1 MSAGELLQLVRAIE
15 LDDMTTYLG
24 ANGWTRDEA
33 FTRTDVLRFLGPKA
47 DDGESLEIVL
57 PAAQTAADFLDR
69 VRDALVTVAALEDR
83 SPETVA
89 REVRRPGLDHLSVR
103 FEGKQAEDGTLPLHV
118 ASDLIR
124 RTHQL
129 IVAVAAAE
137 ERPVP
142 AYGRAT
148 RLAVQHAESCR
159 FGQTSLGSF
168 VLHVEC
174 PTQATGQQST
184 FAPFPRRVTTRL
196 MRGLKRV
203 GAAVLSGSPAAI
215 ADGHRDGLNANI
227 CEALVELHR
236 AAPELSVGFSVGFSH
251 GVPAEPDLVGEVVL
265 RERAFELLEGAAIK
279 MRGTAALDEREIEG
293 KIVRLAASDVDDDDD
308 DPPDGER
315 TATLRF
321 VDNGRQ
327 QNALLQLEPDDYRDA
342 CDAHRDGKRV
352 LVTGTLERFGRKWR
366 VVGIKKFAVLA
377 P

>member
-1 MSAGELLQLVRAIE
+1 MSASDFSQLLRAIE

-24 ANGWTRDEA
+24 ANGWTRDETFA
-33 FTRTDVLRFLGPKA
+33 RPDVLRFLGPKA
-47 DDGESLEIVL
+47 DDGEPLEIVL
-57 PAAQTAADFLDR
+57 PAAQEAADFFDR
-69 VRDALVTVAALEDR
+69 VRDALVTLAALGDR
-83 SPETVA
+83 SPTTLA

-124 RTHQL
+124 RTQQL
-129 IVAVAAAE
+129 MVAVAAAE
-137 ERPVP
+137 ERPVR

-174 PTQATGQQST
+174 PTQGSGQQSFT
-184 FAPFPRRVTTRL
+184 PFPRRVTTRL
-196 MRGLKRV
+196 MRGLKRA

-215 ADGHRDGLNANI
+215 AEGHRDGLNANV

-236 AAPELSVGFSVGFSH
+236 AAPELSVGFSVAFSP
-251 GVPAEPDLVGEVVL
+251 GVPAEPDLSGEVVL
-265 RERAFELLEGAAIK
+265 RARAFELLEGAARE
-279 MRGTAALDEREIEG
+279 MRGTAALDERDIVG
-293 KIVRLAASDVDDDDD
+293 KIVRLAASDVDDEDD

-321 VDNGRQ
+321 VENGRQ
-327 QNALLQLEPDDYRDA
+327 QSALLQLEPEDYRSA
-342 CDAHRDGKRV
+342 CDAHRDGKQV
-352 LVTGTLERFGRKWR
+352 LVTGTLERFGRSWR
-366 VVGIKKFAVLA
+366 VIGIKKFDGRL

>member
-1 MSAGELLQLVRAIE
+1 MSVTDLSQLIRAIE

-24 ANGWTRDEA
+24 ANGWKRDEG
-33 FTRTDVLRFLGPKA
+33 FPRLDVLRFLGPVA
-47 DDGESLEIVL
+47 DDGEPLEIVL
-57 PAAQTAADFLDR
+57 PADQAASDFADR
-69 VRDALVTVAALEDR
+69 VRDALATLSALNER
-83 SPETVA
+83 SELDLA

-103 FEGKQAEDGTLPLHV
+103 FEGKQSEDGTLPLHV

-148 RLAVQHAESCR
+148 QLAVQHAEACR

-174 PTQATGQQST
+174 PTQGGGQQSMG
-184 FAPFPRRVTTRL
+184 APFPRRVTNRL

-203 GAAVLSGSPAAI
+203 GAAVLSGSPAAL
-215 ADGHRDGLNANI
+215 AQGHGDGLNANV

-236 AAPELSVGFSVGFSH
+236 AAPELSVGFSVGFSPR
-251 GVPAEPDLVGEVVL
+251 VPVAPDLTGEVVL
-265 RERAFELLEGAAIK
+265 RERAFELLEGAARA
-279 MRGTAALDEREIEG
+279 MRNTPALEEREIVG
-293 KIVRLAASDVDDDDD
+293 KIVRLAASDVDGDDD
-308 DPPDGER
+308 DPPEGER

-321 VDNGRQ
+321 LESGRRQ
-327 QNALLQLEPDDYRDA
+327 TAQLQLEPEDYRAA
-342 CDAHRDGKRV
+342 CDAHRDGHQVR
-352 LVTGTLERFGRKWR
+352 VTGTLERIGRKWY
-366 VVGIKKFAVLA
+366 VIGIKKLETLHG
-377 P
+377 